1 MQRENRMRF
10 LYTLLL
16 SLVVA
21 LSGCVN
27 NIDNSND
34 TTYLTPIP
42 NATIAAYRAGE
53 PITNR
58 LQAVIYARAM
68 IDTTRL
74 HYLEEP
80 KVVSADEVTLEYAKS
95 QRLSAP
101 SYENDDRLGNTKVWF
116 VVFQGVWQ
124 VIPPDPDHN
133 ITPEPPF
140 EGCVFVIIDK
150 KDIMRTELGGAK
162 CASKN

>member
-1 MQRENRMRF
+1 MRF
-10 LYTLLL
+10 SYILLF
-16 SLVVA
+16 SLVAV
-21 LSGCVN
+21 LSSCTN
-27 NIDNSND
+27 KIDNSTD

-42 NATIAAYRAGE
+42 NATIVAYRAGE

-58 LQAVIYARAM
+58 LQAVIHARAL

-101 SYENDDRLGNTKVWF
+101 IYENDDRLGNTKVWL

-124 VIPPDPDHN
+124 VIPPDPEHN
-133 ITPEPPF
+133 ITPGPPY
-140 EGCVFVIIDK
+140 EGCVLVIIDK
-150 KDIMRTELGGAK
+150 KDIMRTELGTAK